1 VNTPKLPHHKKR
13 KSFVADLKL
22 GERKMKIL
30 IAEDEKISKRLL
42 ETTLTKAGHEIV
54 AVEDGLKASESIR
67 KVVPDMLV
75 TDWMMPELDGLE
87 LCRQVRSLNLPSYV
101 YIILLTSL
109 TQKENIIQGLDAGA
123 DDYVTKPFER
133 TELLARV
140 RAGERVIQLER
151 ALRQKNKELSETLA
165 HVKQLKGLLPI
176 CMFCKKIRNDEN
188 YWQKVEEY
196 LVEHTEADFS
206 HSICPECLKKHYP
219 DYAKK
224 KKTKTDKVNS

>member
-1 VNTPKLPHHKKR
+1 
-13 KSFVADLKL
+13 
-22 GERKMKIL
+22 MKIL
-30 IAEDEKISKRLL
+30 IAEDEKISRRLL
-42 ETTLTKAGHEIV
+42 ETTLTKAGHEVV

-75 TDWMMPELDGLE
+75 TDWMMPELDGVE
-87 LCRQVRSLNLPSYV
+87 LCHQVRSLNLPSYV

-196 LVEHTEADFS
+196 LVEHTGADFS
-206 HSICPECLKKHYP
+206 HSICPECLEKHYP
-219 DYAKK
+219 EYVEKK
-224 KKTKTDKVNS
+224 KAQADGVKRQLTSHLH

>member
-1 VNTPKLPHHKKR
+1 
-13 KSFVADLKL
+13 
-22 GERKMKIL
+22 MKIL
-30 IAEDEKISKRLL
+30 FAEDEKISRKLL
-42 ETTLTKAGHEIV
+42 GMTLTKAGHDVV
-54 AVEDGLKASESIR
+54 AVEDGLKALASIQ
-67 KVVPDMLV
+67 KEAPDMLI

-87 LCRQVRSLNLPSYV
+87 LCRRIRALNLPSYV

-123 DDYVTKPFER
+123 DDYITKPFER

-140 RAGERVIQLER
+140 RAGERVIQLEKS
-151 ALRQKNKELSETLA
+151 LRRKNKELSEALA
-165 HVKQLKGLLPI
+165 QVKQLKGLLPI

-188 YWQKVEEY
+188 YWQKLEEY

-206 HSICPECLKKHYP
+206 HSLCPECLEKHYP

-224 KKTKTDKVNS
+224 KRAQADKVEHQDVSPGH